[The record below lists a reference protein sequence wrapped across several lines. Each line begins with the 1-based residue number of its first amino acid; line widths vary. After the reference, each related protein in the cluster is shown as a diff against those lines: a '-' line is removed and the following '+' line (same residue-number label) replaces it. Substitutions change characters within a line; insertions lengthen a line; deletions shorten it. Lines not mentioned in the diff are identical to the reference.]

1 MRGEGKISPFYMFL
15 AIIGGVQ
22 YFGLIGVLYG
32 PLILGLAKVML
43 YVYRIEYKD
52 VLDRKGGLSADADDE
67 VMVPSSKDT

>member
-43 YVYRIEYKD
+43 YVYQVEYKD
-52 VLDRKGGLSADADDE
+52 VLDKRGALPGDSGE
-67 VMVPSSKDT
+67 TEMVPSSENT

>member
-43 YVYRIEYKD
+43 YVYQVEYKD
-52 VLDRKGGLSADADDE
+52 VLDKRGALPADSGEAG
-67 VMVPSSKDT
+67 MVPSSENT